1 MKKTNRKWI
10 EGLIHTYANTTMT
23 RDEFSNAV
31 VEYIERRERKAE
43 RRGAKHESK
52 RWSKQ
57 PIWSEYANGITTF
70 YGTFETLKQQ
80 PVPQFDA
87 KNVRHLLGILMFRTA
102 KQGERKGKENITAYN
117 YDDDVLDARKKL
129 LAALGIED

>member
-31 VEYIERRERKAE
+31 VEYIERRERKSE

-52 RWSKQ
+52 RWSKK
-57 PIWSEYANGITTF
+57 PIWSESANGTTTF
-70 YGTFETLKQQ
+70 YGTFETLKPQ
-80 PVPQFDA
+80 PEPAPAFD
-87 KNVRHLLGILMFRTA
+87 KDEVRGLI
-102 KQGERKGKENITAYN
+102 
-117 YDDDVLDARKKL
+117 DAMRDFAIDFGAGRYTEWCMNEALRRL
-129 LAALGIED
+129 LAALHIED